1 MKRIIY
7 FVMVCGLVFIGC
19 KNNGTSPSIKEKEVQ
34 VKEDVPGDS
43 DDVLYVDLDSLDD
56 PCKGLSSET
65 TMDELFPD
73 GLLEVELCL
82 MDEYPDVDWENRQE
96 WKDGVNKMWK
106 WHDKVKKKMD
116 IYLESSMGDVA
127 PHNAEDYER
136 VLVKLEDGYNDYSC
150 CGPMSIAAKGWTIT
164 ADYRLISMYKTII
177 SHTQN
182 TILERA
188 YYDDYC
194 FWARF
199 GLQCVR
205 EWRDEALKEQSYYTM
220 LPVECEGILNLVAS
234 WRKNLLKEEDALI
247 QGKSMGQMAKSAVK
261 TDTMTGVA
269 KEWYQY
275 RKKVATQ
282 INKKD
287 ATWFDYMTERIILQ
301 YSKKNFFPEY

>member
-7 FVMVCGLVFIGC
+7 FVMVCGLAVVGC
-19 KNNGTSPSIKEKEVQ
+19 KNNGTPPSSREKEVQ
-34 VKEDVPGDS
+34 VADDVPSDS
-43 DDVLYVDLDSLDD
+43 NDVLYVDLDSLDD

-82 MDEYPDVDWENRQE
+82 TDEYPDVDWENRQE

-127 PHNAEDYER
+127 PHDTADYER

-150 CGPMSIAAKGWTIT
+150 IGSLSISAKGWAIT
-164 ADYRLISMYKTII
+164 ADYRLIDMYKTLI

-182 TILERA
+182 ATLKDA

-194 FWARF
+194 FWARL
-199 GLQCVR
+199 GLQCAG
-205 EWRDEALKEQSYYTM
+205 EWREEALKNQDYYTM

-261 TDTMTGVA
+261 TDTMTGVV

-275 RKKVATQ
+275 RKKVAMQ

-287 ATWFDYMTERIILQ
+287 ATWFDYMTERIIQQ